1 MYLTNKSWACFYFSV
16 VFVTFMA
23 NIRYKGWLI
32 FEHHFFLH
40 AKRYFIQSI
49 NIKRLKN
56 VGAIICPRNILIDSD
71 WAQYFPGV
79 FYLHFFKRALNPEY
93 LNFSEEIKF
102 EWTPWT
108 FHLRIN
114 NLINGDVV
122 QCSKRC
128 IGQEKRSYS
137 NI

>member
-1 MYLTNKSWACFYFSV
+1 M
-16 VFVTFMA
+16 
-23 NIRYKGWLI
+23 
-32 FEHHFFLH
+32 
-40 AKRYFIQSI
+40 
-49 NIKRLKN
+49 
-56 VGAIICPRNILIDSD
+56 GAIICPRNILIDSD

-93 LNFSEEIKF
+93 LNFSVEIKF

-114 NLINGDVV
+114 NLINGDVI
-122 QCSKRC
+122 QCSYRC

-137 NI
+137 NIWIGKLMICSFLRRDFVLDYPRRDCFNLVSNRMIYMYKQKSITDFILF

>member
-1 MYLTNKSWACFYFSV
+1 MLLFFGGVCDFYGQYSLQRMIDLWTSF
-16 VFVTFMA
+16 
-23 NIRYKGWLI
+23 
-32 FEHHFFLH
+32 FFLH

-56 VGAIICPRNILIDSD
+56 VGAIICPRNILIDID

-79 FYLHFFKRALNPEY
+79 FYLHFFKQALNPEY
-93 LNFSEEIKF
+93 LNFSVEIKF